1 SDLTNEE
8 WERIAPLLPPQ
19 KPKVGRPASDHRR
32 IVNGMLWVM
41 RTGAS
46 WRRLPARYGSWRTV
60 ASRVSPGR
68 KQGVCDPIF
77 VAIQQGGVCPTAP
90 TVPAEVRAGTTFT
103 LVRCYRYRSS
113 PRLSAEI
120 PGVICRWGRAECM
133 CLGGETA
140 R

>member
-1 SDLTNEE
+1 MTGKPIGTSAAGAITPGLASSGESDLTNEE

-60 ASRVSPGR
+60 ASRFYRWR
-68 KQGVCDPIF
+68 KQGVCDRIF
-77 VAIQQGGVCPTAP
+77 VAIQQGGA
-90 TVPAEVRAGTTFT
+90 
-103 LVRCYRYRSS
+103 
-113 PRLSAEI
+113 
-120 PGVICRWGRAECM
+120 
-133 CLGGETA
+133 
-140 R
+140 